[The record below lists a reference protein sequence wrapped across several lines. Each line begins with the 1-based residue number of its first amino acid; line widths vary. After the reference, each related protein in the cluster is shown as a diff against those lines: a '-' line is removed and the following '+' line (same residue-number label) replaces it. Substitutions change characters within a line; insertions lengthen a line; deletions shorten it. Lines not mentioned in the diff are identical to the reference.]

1 MHVNIPKFYKRYF
14 NSKQYYFEFQILPFE
29 DNLCVREPCL
39 NFELCL
45 TVLKFGNAS
54 SFINS
59 DTVLFRPI
67 YPVTTFACQCPH
79 GFTGICFFFKLIFIY

>member
-1 MHVNIPKFYKRYF
+1 MISIYN
-14 NSKQYYFEFQILPFE
+14 NNDLLEFQILPFE

-54 SFINS
+54 SFISS

-79 GFTGICFFFKLIFIY
+79 GFTGMLLNFVAIQ